1 MYRRLQGHQA
11 VAIKVTGCAYRLPHD
26 GTLDYRR
33 RRITQPGYAWSGSF
47 ASRFVNSGPAG
58 KKTSPQTGYVQE
70 FQDNLREAHQYS
82 LGP

>member
-11 VAIKVTGCAYRLPHD
+11 VATMTKVTGCAYRLPHD

-58 KKTSPQTGYVQE
+58 KKL
-70 FQDNLREAHQYS
+70 LRRPGMCKSSRIICEKRISTH
-82 LGP
+82 